1 MCVCQSDNQS
11 SFEEGDSILF
21 EGSAL
26 DNNVDATELVVT
38 FASDKDGELG
48 EGTLASSGVAV
59 FGNGSVVEQH
69 PYYIDECYG

>member
-1 MCVCQSDNQS
+1 M
-11 SFEEGDSILF
+11 F

-48 EGTLASSGVAV
+48 EGTLASSGVVV
-59 FGNGSVVEQH
+59 FETAQKVQQH
-69 PYYIDECYG
+69 PYYIDECHG